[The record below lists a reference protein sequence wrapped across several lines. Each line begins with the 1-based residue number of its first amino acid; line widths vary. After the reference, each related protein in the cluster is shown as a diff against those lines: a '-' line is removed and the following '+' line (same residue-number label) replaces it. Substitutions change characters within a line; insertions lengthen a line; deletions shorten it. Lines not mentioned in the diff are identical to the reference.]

1 MELGINIDGF
11 ISTRLHRSQQETI
24 YGPVA
29 RLFTRKIHVVVDTNG
44 LPVWLGVP
52 AIGQVERG

>member
-1 MELGINIDGF
+1 LTAS
-11 ISTRLHRSQQETI
+11 STRRLHRSQQETV
-24 YGPVA
+24 YRPVA

-44 LPVWLGVP
+44 LPMRLGVP